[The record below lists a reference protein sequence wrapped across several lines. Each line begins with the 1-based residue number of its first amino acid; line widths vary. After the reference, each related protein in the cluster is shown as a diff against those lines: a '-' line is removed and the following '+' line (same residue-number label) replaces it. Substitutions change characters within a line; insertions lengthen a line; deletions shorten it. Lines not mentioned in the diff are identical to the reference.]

1 MCFSNFGKGDGKTR
15 KRNLREIKDV
25 YEKKGK

>member
-1 MCFSNFGKGDGKTR
+1 MCFSNLGKGDGKTR
-15 KRNLREIKDV
+15 NRNLWERKDV